1 MRLPR
6 RRFERLVARAL
17 DGLPPAFAD
26 RLANVEILIKRRPS
40 PADLRAAGL
49 PPGETLF
56 GLYEGVPL
64 TERTSDYGLVLPD
77 RITLFQEPLEDACAT
92 EGELAEEVRRT
103 VIHEIA
109 HFFGIDDRRLHELGA
124 D

>member
-17 DGLPPAFAD
+17 QDLPPAFAG
-26 RLANVEILIKRRPS
+26 RLANVEILIKRRPT

-49 PPGETLF
+49 DPGETLF
-56 GLYEGVPL
+56 GLYEGIPL

-92 EGELAEEVRRT
+92 EQELAEEVRRT
-103 VIHEIA
+103 VVHEIA
-109 HFFGIDDRRLHELGA
+109 HFFGIDDQRLHELGV